1 MPSVKSTSFTGK
13 KKLTN
18 IQTERTA
25 VKYSSLIEIQ
35 QKNQDVFIMW
45 NNETMKVENKREFK
59 PGVYLWYNREILK
72 GKPIT

>member
-25 VKYSSLIEIQ
+25 VKYTSLIEIQ
-35 QKNQDVFIMW
+35 QKNQDSI
-45 NNETMKVENKREFK
+45 
-59 PGVYLWYNREILK
+59 YNVK
-72 GKPIT
+72 